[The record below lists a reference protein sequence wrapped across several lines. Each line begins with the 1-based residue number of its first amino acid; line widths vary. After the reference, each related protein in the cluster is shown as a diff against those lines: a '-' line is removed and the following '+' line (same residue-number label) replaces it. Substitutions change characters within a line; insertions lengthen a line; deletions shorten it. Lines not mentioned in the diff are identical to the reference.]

1 MSVETDISRHSSVVA
16 RKDAA
21 LSSITR
27 TASEPA
33 ARRTGGLS
41 QCASSTIN
49 RPNATAFAHLVMIG
63 RVEGLFRCRSDFRVV
78 VDGEVGM
85 DYGARIEEGTGCAST
100 TAAST

>member
-1 MSVETDISRHSSVVA
+1 MREFDHQPSKRDGI
-16 RKDAA
+16 
-21 LSSITR
+21 
-27 TASEPA
+27 
-33 ARRTGGLS
+33 
-41 QCASSTIN
+41 
-49 RPNATAFAHLVMIG
+49 AHLVMIG